1 MAKVSL
7 PTMKPNQ
14 SDELLADASKSS
26 GPEVALAKGVL
37 VQAKRDLRRFRSAQ
51 DAIGREM
58 YADTYSWVTADDFTW
73 PYSFQNV
80 CKALRLTPES
90 LRMQLLSGA
99 RTHWLSHSR
108 RIADFLLVAKLSR
121 KRLQRQ
127 PFRWPAGEPARPC
140 PLILIKPP
148 AYENQTI

>member
-37 VQAKRDLRRFRSAQ
+37 AQAKQDLRRFRSAQ

-58 YADTYSWVTADDFTW
+58 YADAYSWVTVDDYTW

-108 RIADFLLVAKLSR
+108 RIAETISSSLRSSLGNAFKGNRSGG
-121 KRLQRQ
+121 RQ
-127 PFRWPAGEPARPC
+127 ANRPALAH
-140 PLILIKPP
+140 
-148 AYENQTI
+148 

>member
-37 VQAKRDLRRFRSAQ
+37 AQAKQDLRRFRTAQ
-51 DAIGREM
+51 DDIGREI
-58 YADTYSWVTADDFTW
+58 YSDAHSWVTANDFSW

-80 CKALRLTPES
+80 CKALRLSPES
-90 LRMQLLSGA
+90 IRAELLPRA
-99 RTHWLSHSR
+99 RTHWFSR
-108 RIADFLLVAKLSR
+108 SR
-121 KRLQRQ
+121 KIAETVSSSLRS
-127 PFRWPAGEPARPC
+127 
-140 PLILIKPP
+140 
-148 AYENQTI
+148 